1 VKPGGTAPGRPP
13 SPLGGFAAALTPEA
27 RQALTQEGRRRR
39 FPRGSTLFNEGERS
53 DRIVVLLSG
62 RVKVSYFAEDG
73 REVVLAVRSPGDLL
87 GELSALDGETRSATA
102 TAMEPVEALL
112 LSVEQFR
119 TFVVAHPGVAFVL
132 LEMLSRRLRDAD
144 RKRIE
149 FGAYDAVGR
158 VARRLVELAED
169 FGEPEGKGVRI
180 ALPLSQDELAGWV
193 GASRKA
199 VGNALNWLRQAGLV
213 ETRRRAITILD
224 LSRLRERAT

>member
-1 VKPGGTAPGRPP
+1 MAGRMAPGRPA
-13 SPLGGFAAALTPEA
+13 SPLGGFAAALALEE
-27 RQALTQEGRRRR
+27 REALTQKGRRRR
-39 FPRGSTLFNEGERS
+39 FPRGSTLFNEGEHS
-53 DRIVVLLSG
+53 DRILVLLSG
-62 RVKVSYFAEDG
+62 RVKVSYFTEDG

-87 GELSALDGETRSATA
+87 GELSALDGEARSATA
-102 TAMEPVEALL
+102 TAIEPVEALL
-112 LSVEQFR
+112 VPIGQFR
-119 TFVVAHPGVAFVL
+119 SFVLAHPGVAFVL

-149 FGAYDAVGR
+149 FGTYDTVGR

-169 FGEPEGKGVRI
+169 FGEPEGRGVRV

-199 VGNALNWLRQAGLV
+199 VGNALSWLRRAGLV

-224 LSRLRERAT
+224 LSGLRKRAT